1 MYNDHSVLENHHLAV
16 AFKLTRQGAAPGWR
30 RSLLSTLALLW
41 CRLGAGVDVQRS
53 LGARKSSLGR
63 GVQVAAACGRSR
75 HLRAPVYQDL
85 PHRATHRH
93 RRREYTYVARGTSL
107 AHKDSDI
114 RLIYE

>member
-1 MYNDHSVLENHHLAV
+1 MRNR
-16 AFKLTRQGAAPGWR
+16 F
-30 RSLLSTLALLW
+30 
-41 CRLGAGVDVQRS
+41 GAGVDVQRS

-63 GVQVAAACGRSR
+63 GVQVAAACRRSR

-93 RRREYTYVARGTSL
+93 RRREYSYGARGGTSS